1 MTDNE
6 QNYYAPTAYNSEK
19 PRNLPPARDRSED
32 GYFLNKSLGNP
43 INLPKKSHCRE
54 YLAQRTPG
62 SWYKLSKN
70 PGLWSESPSQE
81 DGPHVKV
88 IWGSIFEWPVF
99 IRMLNHIFG
108 IFIFVGGAASVALY
122 LFIGG
127 LRGAMVMIEFLLIPT
142 LAWATIRYLTRKEPK
157 LKTDTRFFRRTGMV
171 SIYLDK
177 GKRQEIP
184 FDEFDPYVSFN
195 TGPSGSSSLIL
206 NLVHRYSNT
215 AIGYHNAFM
224 FEDKL
229 KIEWEQLC
237 DFMDI
242 SRPLPETP
250 IYEQC
255 RHWDPVSKA
264 YDEKHNRPSDYWHK
278 MSKKDIQALTFHAY
292 DAVKDYP
299 WGRTRQQALAQG
311 WKPSEQRWQEEQA
324 EKKRKEADQSA

>member
-19 PRNLPPARDRSED
+19 PRDLPPARDRSED
-32 GYFLNKSLGNP
+32 GYFLNKSLGKP

-70 PGLWSESPSQE
+70 PGLWSKNPSQE

-88 IWGSIFEWPVF
+88 IWGSILEWPVF
-99 IRMLNHIFG
+99 IRMLNHILG
-108 IFIFVGGAASVALY
+108 IMLLIGGGAAGVMSLFPSGPSAMQVASALVY
-122 LFIGG
+122 P
-127 LRGAMVMIEFLLIPT
+127 AT
-142 LAWATIRYLTRKEPK
+142 LWIIIKILTRKEPK

-184 FDEFDPYVSFN
+184 FDEFDPYVSFT
-195 TGPSGSSSLIL
+195 TGPTGSSNLIL

-264 YDEKHNRPSDYWHK
+264 YDEKHKRPNDYWHK

-311 WKPSEQRWQEEQA
+311 WKPSEQRWREEQ
-324 EKKRKEADQSA
+324 EARRQAQADDPV